1 MYGRNQNNIV
11 KQRSS
16 KKIFKKRERVSQE
29 RGRGKNPQ
37 MQERR
42 EENPQSDGEGRPW
55 TTAALDSNQLS
66 LEQDKNWKI
75 FLYIIVHIVLS
86 WLLFCIRL
94 CCKFFH
100 HLQPSVK
107 VFYTVSG
114 LVLLEKARTKGLRN
128 KEI

>member
-11 KQRSS
+11 KQRSY

-75 FLYIIVHIVLS
+75 FL
-86 WLLFCIRL
+86 
-94 CCKFFH
+94 
-100 HLQPSVK
+100 
-107 VFYTVSG
+107 
-114 LVLLEKARTKGLRN
+114 
-128 KEI
+128 